1 MGHGEVI
8 SNCELRNWEPARRV
22 GVRRTI
28 ANLKSTGQRAVFGL
42 RIADCGLRIDC
53 SIAQSEMGA
62 MPLEVGGALRL
73 RLEAVGRF
81 EILDWRL

>member
-22 GVRRTI
+22 RVRRII
-28 ANLKSTGQRAVFGL
+28 ANLKSTGQRADF
-42 RIADCGLRIDC
+42 GLRIDC

>member
-1 MGHGEVI
+1 MRIAKLGTRPKGG
-8 SNCELRNWEPARRV
+8 SPKDNCEFEKH
-22 GVRRTI
+22 RTE
-28 ANLKSTGQRAVFGL
+28 GRL